1 MLIWHFK
8 AINETLVIMNNKI
21 SYLLSTVRCMH
32 RCNSVLAP
40 KSSATTRKHVLWICR
55 YREPLENV
63 NFRRLLLNIFPPF
76 CGPSLR
82 FLSQKTDV
90 FSTGA
95 KIEPEKSTEA
105 LISEETPQSS
115 LELEKLDDSGSPKEK
130 RVADRNELFYS
141 SLRKCTCPSDA
152 LDLYES
158 ALSIKHFANCLT
170 TVWKLFKNL
179 SEEQQRYEK
188 QLIFE
193 HPAFVKLCQHLLRDA
208 RRMMRGDLV
217 FSLHALVNL
226 GVPQNTLLVQTL
238 VRVCQEKLNQFDNR
252 CISVLAT
259 TLAGMEKDKNVSAL
273 QAGLQLLVEQRITS
287 IRDIFI
293 LHNLMRCM
301 GRDTPVF
308 LKKKLEMAVLK
319 EVDHLTFPNA
329 LRMFLALVAMNYCST
344 PILNACSKKIQEHIH
359 DIPLR
364 QLIVILEA
372 CYSLQYRNVKLF
384 SALAD
389 YVNST
394 ASIWDKR
401 QIMLFLSA
409 CETLGFQPTEL
420 MGIFAEKVTEDPEFL
435 NLKNLMIVLRV
446 YSRLNYVP
454 RDQNHLFFETLHSC
468 LNKCLPQISDTELL
482 KVAYSFCVLG
492 YLPHHALDTLMQKD
506 SRNELLL
513 SDDPNKEQKEMML
526 RCVKVCMELDS
537 SSFTK
542 PAFVLTENSSS
553 LISLNLRK
561 AREALIELLG
571 DENMFQ
577 QNVQLP
583 YKYHIDFEIKMDSDR
598 KKVLP
603 VSATDDHTD
612 SSVQRLALLFVPVS
626 AFCLGSTHPQ
636 GKLAM
641 KKRHLNKLGYHVIL
655 ILNKKFQEMTNED
668 AVEFL
673 KGKIYPENPFPPSEV
688 TVQDNN

>member
-1 MLIWHFK
+1 MLSWHFK
-8 AINETLVIMNNKI
+8 AIHETLGIMNKKI
-21 SYLLSTVRCMH
+21 SYLLSTVRCMR

-40 KSSATTRKHVLWICR
+40 KSSATARKHVLWICR

-63 NFRRLLLNIFPPF
+63 NFRQLLLNIFPPF
-76 CGPSLR
+76 HSPSLR

-105 LISEETPQSS
+105 LISGETPQSS

-130 RVADRNELFYS
+130 RVADHSELFYS
-141 SLRKCTCPSDA
+141 SLQKCTCPSDA
-152 LDLYES
+152 LDLYDS
-158 ALSIKHFANCLT
+158 AVSIKHFTNCLT

-193 HPAFVKLCQHLLRDA
+193 HPAFVKLCQRLLQNA

-259 TLAGMEKDKNVSAL
+259 TLAGMDKDKNVSAL

-293 LHNLMRCM
+293 LNNLMKCM
-301 GRDTPVF
+301 GRDAPVF

-329 LRMFLALVAMNYCST
+329 LRMFLALVEMNYCSI

-359 DIPLR
+359 DIPFR
-364 QLIVILEA
+364 QLIVVLDA
-372 CYSLQYRNVKLF
+372 CYSLQYRNVQLF

-420 MGIFAEKVTEDPEFL
+420 MDIFAEKVTEDPEFL

-454 RDQNHLFFETLHSC
+454 RDQKHLFFETLHSC
-468 LNKCLPQISDTELL
+468 LNKFLPQISNTELL
-482 KVAYSFCVLG
+482 KAAYSFCILG

-513 SDDPNKEQKEMML
+513 SDDLHKEQKEIML

-537 SSFTK
+537 PSFTK

-553 LISLNLRK
+553 LVSLNLRK

-583 YKYHIDFEIKMDSDR
+583 YKYHIDFEIKMDPDR

-603 VSATDDHTD
+603 IPATDDHTD
-612 SSVQRLALLFVPVS
+612 SSVQRLALLFVPLS

-655 ILNKKFQEMTNED
+655 VLNKKFQEMTNED

-673 KGKIYPENPFPPSEV
+673 KGKIYPENPSPPSEV
-688 TVQDNN
+688 TVQENN